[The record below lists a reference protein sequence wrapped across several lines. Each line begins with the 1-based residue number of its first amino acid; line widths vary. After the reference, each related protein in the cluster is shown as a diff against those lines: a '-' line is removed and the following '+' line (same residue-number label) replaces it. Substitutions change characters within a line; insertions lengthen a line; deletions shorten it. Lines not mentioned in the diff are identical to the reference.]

1 MRARRCFPP
10 LFLRSLENAKNC
22 REKNHERYNT
32 KVWQLQDCKKP
43 VSGKSFYA
51 MEGQPVCPKCVG
63 VDDDE
68 EEEEQE
74 A

>member
-1 MRARRCFPP
+1 MRSIDD
-10 LFLRSLENAKNC
+10 LFAQFSSFKMWN
-22 REKNHERYNT
+22 
-32 KVWQLQDCKKP
+32 LQDCKKP

-51 MEGQPVCPKCVG
+51 MEGKPVCPKCVG

-68 EEEEQE
+68 EEEEE

>member
-1 MRARRCFPP
+1 
-10 LFLRSLENAKNC
+10 
-22 REKNHERYNT
+22 
-32 KVWQLQDCKKP
+32 LQDCKKP